1 MDAKRKICIVLEAF
15 GLLILL
21 FAAWQL
27 SAQQAVAPSDSG
39 RLQAQNDPLAE
50 LSPENR
56 ALLNALREAVKRD
69 DLTDIL
75 ANGRILLPALKP
87 GTVQTDAIMKLT
99 AQAALETGD
108 MNYALTLIKPLA
120 ELPPTDWVAA
130 ELLARLYAESENK
143 ELRDRQ
149 ITHLLDLH
157 SHTSDKQ
164 FAESLTFTIQRIKLH
179 SGYAVL
185 LYPFKPLKP
194 YNTYLIAE
202 IWTGEGKMDYRIEI
216 GSERE
221 DQIFFKAKHPG
232 ERRFSIDSY
241 RKNNKNPNGP
251 ESQALHGFVDG
262 VFDYDYMRDC
272 MMKIANGEESPS
284 K

>member
-1 MDAKRKICIVLEAF
+1 
-15 GLLILL
+15 
-21 FAAWQL
+21 
-27 SAQQAVAPSDSG
+27 
-39 RLQAQNDPLAE
+39 

-56 ALLNALREAVKRD
+56 ARLNALRDAVNRYD
-69 DLTDIL
+69 NPDIL

-87 GTVQTDAIMKLT
+87 GTVLSDAITKLT

-108 MNYALTLIKPLA
+108 TNYALTLIKPLA

-149 ITHLLDLH
+149 IAHLLDLH

-164 FAESLTFTIQRIKLH
+164 FAEQLTFTIQRIKLH

-194 YNTYLIAE
+194 YNAYLIAE
-202 IWTGEGKMDYRIEI
+202 IWTNEGNMDYRIELESMGI
-216 GSERE
+216 
-221 DQIFFKAKHPG
+221 DQLLFKAKKPG
-232 ERRFSIDSY
+232 ERRFSIDTFV
-241 RKNNKNPNGP
+241 
-251 ESQALHGFVDG
+251 ESKKGEKQALMGFIDG
-262 VFDYDYMRDC
+262 IFDYDLMRDRL
-272 MMKIANGEESPS
+272 IEVANQEKTP
-284 K
+284 